1 MEVGA
6 KSRSSLLALSRN
18 NYGTFYSLLSTPLP
32 LHPDDLSAFGS
43 SMAVWHQ
50 SCHLGMV
57 DWAAVDDVKSQL
69 PYNFCLKSKIYTPL
83 YNHLFRSTQTDSAS
97 DTPSS

>member
-18 NYGTFYSLLSTPLP
+18 TYGTFYSLLSTPFP

-69 PYNFCLKSKIYTPL
+69 PYNFCLKSKIHNTSLQSLVKKYT
-83 YNHLFRSTQTDSAS
+83 N
-97 DTPSS
+97 

>member
-6 KSRSSLLALSRN
+6 KSLSSLLALSRN
-18 NYGTFYSLLSTPLP
+18 TYGTFYSHFNTPLP

-43 SMAVWHQ
+43 SMAVWHLPY
-50 SCHLGMV
+50 HLGVV

-69 PYNFCLKSKIYTPL
+69 PYNFLSEKQNLHTSL
-83 YNHLFRSTQTDSAS
+83 QSLV
-97 DTPSS
+97 